1 MKLSQG
7 VHGPARIAVV
17 GLHLAL
23 FALLWQHRPPAL
35 QTASERRVVT
45 LRLLPLPQRRAAPPD
60 PALTPAAPRPLAPP
74 PMPTSMPPVPLVA
87 PWPSSAEPA
96 PALPSEPAPAP
107 PPAPAPAETPRTT
120 LRLTLPPG
128 YAASSAA
135 ARNPALTDPR
145 SNTARPTLEDR
156 IGDATGGAGAW
167 VEERTSDYASQAVGA
182 LGDRRTVLR
191 RGDTCVE
198 VHRSR
203 IADSDP
209 FNGSVAPRTAP
220 MVGKP
225 YKCR

>member
-1 MKLSQG
+1 MTLG
-7 VHGPARIAVV
+7 GAPRWPARIVV
-17 GLHLAL
+17 VALHLAL
-23 FALLWQHRPPAL
+23 FALLLQHRPPPL
-35 QTASERRVVT
+35 PGPDGRRTVT
-45 LRLLPLPQRRAAPPD
+45 LRLLPLPQRPPQPAAAPARPLTPLPVLPLPSAVPA
-60 PALTPAAPRPLAPP
+60 PALPETA
-74 PMPTSMPPVPLVA
+74 SN
-87 PWPSSAEPA
+87 AEPA
-96 PALPSEPAPAP
+96 PAPATP
-107 PPAPAPAETPRTT
+107 PPLAEPPRTT

-135 ARNPALTDPR
+135 ARNPALSDPR

-203 IADSDP
+203 IADSDA
-209 FNGSVAPRTAP
+209 FNSSVAPRTVP

-225 YKCR
+225 YKCK